1 MPEATNPFHTRRPG
15 QPPDMGLFR
24 WFSERKSDKLFY
36 LELARVK
43 RRLVDEDV
51 TLFGEQLSDLHIETL
66 TTELDQDMRADY
78 QRALNL
84 YEEAKQRFH
93 REATDSEL
101 VAIGSLL
108 EEGRFRHACVLA
120 RRDGTELPT
129 RLPPCFFN
137 PQHGPSVSEL
147 AWAPPGGVERAVPV
161 CRRDLNRMRDNL
173 MPELRVVRIGN
184 HYVPWYA
191 AGSAYE
197 TLKGS
202 VDGLA
207 VKEGKRA
214 AQASYALYVGPPQSG
229 SGPGGAGLGIW
240 G

>member
-1 MPEATNPFHTRRPG
+1 
-15 QPPDMGLFR
+15 MGLLR
-24 WFSERKSDKLFY
+24 WFRERKSAQVFY

-51 TLFGEQLSDLHIETL
+51 TLFGEQLSDLHLETL
-66 TTELDQDMRADY
+66 TTELDQEMRDDY
-78 QRALNL
+78 QKALDL
-84 YEEAKQRFH
+84 YEDAKQRFH

-101 VAIGSLL
+101 LAIGSLL

-147 AWAPPGGVERAVPV
+147 SWAPPGGVERAVPV
-161 CRRDLNRMRDNL
+161 CRRDLNRIRDNL
-173 MPELRVVRIGN
+173 MPELRVVRIGD

-197 TLKGS
+197 SVKGT
-202 VDGLA
+202 VDGRA

-214 AQASYALYVGPPQSG
+214 AQASYALYVGPDQN
-229 SGPGGAGLGIW
+229 GPGMGGGGFGAFG
-240 G
+240 